1 MTVLG
6 GAHAPIAACWSPMW
20 AQASPRGYIIIFSK
34 SAFAQTERRTAC
46 HFTETNVQKCI
57 KVKTISSSLL
67 SRALLF
73 FSVPKKQIRLK
84 GVGVPSC
91 LCVILRRVIITI
103 CRKIKWFFFFLPLCP
118 FLLISLSCFN
128 TIFAVQPSHWV
139 HVSRQR
145 LADSGSKEEKRGE
158 WIRSLDVSRF
168 CLFFSWVCNSVCFF
182 FLMQIIEKRR
192 RDRINHSLSE
202 LRRLVP
208 SAFEKQVR
216 NEFEMMIFFVIVR
229 Q

>member
-103 CRKIKWFFFFLPLCP
+103 CRKIKWFFFSFSLC
-118 FLLISLSCFN
+118 
-128 TIFAVQPSHWV
+128 VPSY
-139 HVSRQR
+139 S
-145 LADSGSKEEKRGE
+145 S
-158 WIRSLDVSRF
+158 RSLASTLSSRYSPVTGSMSPGSASQILARKKRRGVSG
-168 CLFFSWVCNSVCFF
+168 LGHWMLVGSVSFSVESATQFAFF
-182 FLMQIIEKRR
+182 FLCR
-192 RDRINHSLSE
+192 S
-202 LRRLVP
+202 
-208 SAFEKQVR
+208 
-216 NEFEMMIFFVIVR
+216 
-229 Q
+229 